1 MNVMPAISLPRIG
14 VATPAVFLSAGGE
27 VCVAVELKDM
37 NPLLTLVIDVYPC
50 MAPSHPQRHLGW
62 FQFADLADGIR
73 HFRFTYTG
81 NSVAVVSESGSLPS
95 ATWVNDEFDPLE
107 VLPLSLRVVLR
118 NKLNNQI
125 VFEDA
130 VIVYES
136 PDQCLEQQ
144 RYFEQR
150 QQMLP
155 QGVPFQTI
163 VDPAKVVAIVVKE
176 LRDHDAVGYF
186 CWETWALLRANGIQ
200 ARLYV
205 GRCDDKFRPFVRNV
219 HELLDEP
226 DLRHMRLFYQFSIMD
241 AALEWLRLLH
251 CPKVAYFH
259 GITDPAN
266 LRVFDGELARACK
279 DGMRQIP
286 LLASFDR
293 VLVNSV
299 FSRDVLM
306 AELPASSPQ
315 PAVLPPVATVRSVW
329 NSLEADCTMLARF
342 RYDSPLILYV
352 GRVFPN
358 KRVEELLAV
367 FASYVLL
374 EPSARLVLVGS
385 SHTSYQRYLEYRMS
399 LMKQDIVDRIVF
411 LPGLAKQEL
420 KAIYQQA
427 SCFITMSGHEGF
439 GVPMLEAMLFGL
451 PVIARHCTAIPEVL
465 QGAGKLFRHFDPDVI
480 AQEVQRLHKD
490 RAYRE
495 KVIARQHV
503 SVARFTD
510 EGVAL
515 ALMEAIVGLETGDEG
530 PL

>member
-1 MNVMPAISLPRIG
+1 MNATQRINLPRIN
-14 VATPAVFLSAGGE
+14 VTLPAVFLSADGE
-27 VCVAVELKDM
+27 ANLTIELKDM
-37 NPLLTLVIDVYPC
+37 SPFLNLVVDVYPC
-50 MAPSHPQRHLGW
+50 TAPRHPQRHLGW
-62 FQFADLADGIR
+62 FQFSDMADGVQR
-73 HFRFTYTG
+73 FRVDYNGKAIAVATDSG
-81 NSVAVVSESGSLPS
+81 NLPS
-95 ATWVNDEFDPLE
+95 ASWVNEDFDLLD

-130 VIVYES
+130 VILYEL
-136 PDQCLEQQ
+136 PEQYLVQ
-144 RYFEQR
+144 KNYFEQR
-150 QQMLP
+150 LQM
-155 QGVPFQTI
+155 VPTAVPLQTI
-163 VDPAKVVAIVVKE
+163 VDPTKVVAIVVKE
-176 LRDHDAVGYF
+176 LRDNDAVGYF
-186 CWETWALLRANGIQ
+186 CWETWALLCANGIP

-205 GRCDDKFRPFVRNV
+205 GRCDDKFRPFVHNV
-219 HELLDEP
+219 HELVDEP
-226 DLRHMRLFYQFSIMD
+226 ELDRMTLFYQFSIMD
-241 AALEWLRLLH
+241 ASLEWLRQLP